1 MAESA
6 AAPVQAAPTPGAAPP
21 QPDLIAGKFKD
32 EAAFQQGAAELF
44 KHRGVPL
51 PEKAV
56 LYGEGGFF
64 RDREAAVKFYSHV
77 QGTPTPEVPQQPA
90 APQYGDDADYGTI
103 LKTAGVDLQA
113 VSEKFARD
121 GKLSDADYA
130 AIKKA
135 LPGATKKV
143 IDDQFAT
150 AHEAFKLKNEAH
162 VKFQSEVKTRFDSIM
177 GGDAQA
183 SNVMEFVKTLPEKVV
198 ADLDRRLKD
207 PDLWEGAALEMRSM
221 YDRKTGADKIA
232 PLVTGG
238 LVTAPRPITSPEE
251 LIDVMRRRR
260 KGDQE
265 AEARFRATPQSV
277 LETLQ

>member
-6 AAPVQAAPTPGAAPP
+6 VAPVQPAPTPVAAPP
-21 QPDLIAGKFKD
+21 QPDLIAGKFAD
-32 EAAFQQGAAELF
+32 DTAFQKGFGELLSS
-44 KHRGVPL
+44 RGVPL
-51 PEKAV
+51 PEKTV
-56 LYGEGGFF
+56 LYGEGGTFAS
-64 RDREAAVKFYSHV
+64 RDAAVAFYNHV
-77 QGTPTPEVPQQPA
+77 QGNPAAKPAETPA

-113 VSEKFARD
+113 VSEKFAKD

-135 LPGATKKV
+135 IPGATKKV
-143 IDDQFAT
+143 IDDQFST
-150 AHEAFKLKNEAH
+150 AHEAFKLRNEAH
-162 VKFQSEVKTRFDSIM
+162 VKFQTEVKTRFDSIM
-177 GGDAQA
+177 GGDTQA
-183 SNVMEFVKTLPEKVV
+183 ATVMEFVKTLPEKVV

-232 PLVTGG
+232 PLVSGG
-238 LVTAPRPITSPEE
+238 MVTAPRPISSPEE

-277 LETLQ
+277 LEKLQ